1 MNPGLRR
8 STLALLASSLLL
20 TIGRGATLP
29 FMTIYLNRQYGL
41 GVDLIGYALTSALT
55 IGVIF
60 SLGFGILADKFDKK
74 RYMLLAIIA
83 FACGFIAIPMVHN
96 VVLVVLLFAL
106 INCAYSVFSTV
117 LKAWFADNLTAT
129 TKTRIFSLN
138 YTVLNIGWTVGPP
151 LGTLLVMQSINLPFW
166 LAAICS
172 AFPLVFI
179 QVWVTRSV
187 AASEGKNAA
196 IWSPSVLLRDKALL
210 WFTLSAFLASFVGGG
225 FASCISQYVM
235 VVADS
240 GFAEKVVAVVL
251 PVNAVIVVSL
261 QYAVG
266 RRLTAVN
273 IRPMMTTGTVFFIA
287 GLIGFIFSGDNLFFW
302 GLSAAVFTIGEII
315 YAPGEY
321 IHCAC
326 RDESQLFFSAIAGLA
341 GCGGKPAG
349 QRRHPDDASRLVA
362 FRCPDNRHCVRMG
375 TDVKRN
381 ADYPYATGYHLLI
394 ICSQSCAPFLAHRV
408 NPIYCRL
415 IICCHCGNSGIFL
428 GADENI
434 LMLYPSSK
442 INTQFRLCLSIN

>member
-1 MNPGLRR
+1 MNPVLRR

-55 IGVIF
+55 IGVVF

-187 AASEGKNAA
+187 AA
-196 IWSPSVLLRDKALL
+196 
-210 WFTLSAFLASFVGGG
+210 
-225 FASCISQYVM
+225 
-235 VVADS
+235 
-240 GFAEKVVAVVL
+240 KVVAVVL

-321 IHCAC
+321 MLIDNIAPAGMKA
-326 RDESQLFFSAIAGLA
+326 SYFSAQSLGWLGAAVNPLA
-341 GCGGKPAG
+341 SGVILTTLPAW
-349 QRRHPDDASRLVA
+349 SLFV
-362 FRCPDNRHCVRMG
+362 V
-375 TDVKRN
+375 
-381 ADYPYATGYHLLI
+381 LI
-394 ICSQSCAPFLAHRV
+394 IAIVFAW
-408 NPIYCRL
+408 
-415 IICCHCGNSGIFL
+415 
-428 GADENI
+428 A
-434 LMLYPSSK
+434 LMLKGMRITP
-442 INTQFRLCLSIN
+442 TQQAITC